1 MLPARDE
8 IRGQLDMNQR
18 LVKTYKGSITALMQ
32 ESIM

>member
-1 MLPARDE
+1 MLPASNA
-8 IRGQLDMNQR
+8 IQGQLDINQR